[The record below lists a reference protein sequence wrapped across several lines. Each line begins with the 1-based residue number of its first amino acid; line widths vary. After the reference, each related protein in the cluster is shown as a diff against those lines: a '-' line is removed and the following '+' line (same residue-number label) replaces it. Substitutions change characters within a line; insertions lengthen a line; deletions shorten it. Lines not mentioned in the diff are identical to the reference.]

1 MHKRLLLEAASV
13 KNNSAFSYYVRW
25 QRGTARIRPLHA
37 GRAAIDR
44 YFLQQLTCSSG
55 FTAVDPCCV
64 CLCFYLLGAPRQR
77 QPSKMTEAIEMRFG
91 GHASVGPRT
100 AFRAKYSTLQST
112 PPTIT
117 IWLAVWRSG

>member
-1 MHKRLLLEAASV
+1 MGHTVGRTDTSPMHKRLLLEAASV

-55 FTAVDPCCV
+55 HGRRHHRTW
-64 CLCFYLLGAPRQR
+64 
-77 QPSKMTEAIEMRFG
+77 G
-91 GHASVGPRT
+91 GHD
-100 AFRAKYSTLQST
+100 
-112 PPTIT
+112 PPHFQTQGGQGGT
-117 IWLAVWRSG
+117 